1 MTGRELSTWSAGV
14 RVAGQARGRVIT
26 RGAVIEGLA
35 ES

>member
-14 RVAGQARGRVIT
+14 LAGQARGRVIT